1 MTAAYLG
8 NGTQQTGDKTGR
20 GPDSSGPHKTEDAVK
35 DTEVAYPDTHPSW
48 IMGNQTGRD
57 SHGTTVSPL
66 DFFHTPPTTPS
77 EGELTAMASSS
88 AASSSKA
95 QTPSP
100 TGTSTPS
107 IASPHAEWTQKLSA
121 PTEWAVI
128 SIDSGTSETNVS
140 NAAVRQGRAA
150 GSPVSLASLPLSR
163 GSPSEQSWQEGDS
176 GLEPQAA
183 AERVGEEMTLVL
195 FSLMEHYRTSL
206 GLNPNTDVTTGA
218 VELLRRLITE
228 KDELVE
234 EVDTLRET
242 LRTERLEWHQFQCDL
257 QVAVSVADRLRVESE
272 QALGLLQESQ
282 RAVKKQLA
290 QALSR
295 EQEKEGELESL
306 RAEHR
311 NVCCKLTELTLQR
324 QLERAGLDA
333 MRDAC
338 KVKDKTDCDE
348 QAERRDSEE
357 GNGEEIQ
364 EVVEEKPG
372 EVETDTEVK
381 NVEKQK
387 QENETNQEVDTHVV
401 GHDPEEANGS
411 QSIQLKGKG
420 VAEGYLRSLAIHE
433 KKKDGRDP
441 RRIVML
447 SERSWSLS
455 RIRLATDSSSENGT
469 SKNTSTTLPLCK
481 KEEPPKGRRMD
492 RILQRQDSWSS
503 FYTGKQDEDQSS
515 DSIKPQDGFSALLR
529 RHGGSRRNSLL
540 RWCQSRTQG
549 YKNIE
554 ITNFSSSWDD
564 GLAFCAVY
572 HTYLPTHIPYDT
584 LNPADKKENL
594 ELAFKTGE
602 SVGIIATLT
611 AEEMLKPD
619 GPDWQ
624 QVLGY
629 VESIFRH
636 FEM

>member
-1 MTAAYLG
+1 
-8 NGTQQTGDKTGR
+8 
-20 GPDSSGPHKTEDAVK
+20 
-35 DTEVAYPDTHPSW
+35 
-48 IMGNQTGRD
+48 MGNQTGRVGHD
-57 SHGTTVSPL
+57 TTGSPL
-66 DFFHTPPTTPS
+66 DFYHTAPTTPS
-77 EGELTAMASSS
+77 EAELTAMALSS

-100 TGTSTPS
+100 TGTTTPS
-107 IASPHAEWTQKLSA
+107 IASPPADWTQKLSA
-121 PTEWAVI
+121 PSEWAVI
-128 SIDSGTSETNVS
+128 SVDSVTSETNVS
-140 NAAVRQGRAA
+140 DAAVRHGKAA
-150 GSPVSLASLPLSR
+150 GSPVSLMSLPPSS
-163 GSPSEQSWQEGDS
+163 GSPSEQSWQERDS

-206 GLNPNTDVTTGA
+206 GLTPSTDVTTGA

-228 KDELVE
+228 RDELVE
-234 EVDTLRET
+234 EVDTFRET

-272 QALGLLQESQ
+272 QALGLSQERH
-282 RAVKKQLA
+282 RAVEERLA
-290 QALSR
+290 RSLSR

-311 NVCCKLTELTLQR
+311 VVCCKLSELTLQR
-324 QLERAGLDA
+324 QLERAELDA
-333 MRDAC
+333 LRDAC
-338 KVKDKTDCDE
+338 KVKDTTECDE
-348 QAERRDSEE
+348 RAEPQESEE
-357 GNGEEIQ
+357 GHGEEIQ
-364 EVVEEKPG
+364 EVLEEISG
-372 EVETDTEVK
+372 QDETDTEVK
-381 NVEKQK
+381 NGDKK
-387 QENETNQEVDTHVV
+387 ENETNQEADAHVV

-411 QSIQLKGKG
+411 GSMQLRGKG
-420 VAEGYLRSLAIHE
+420 VAEGYLRSLAILE

-455 RIRLATDSSSENGT
+455 RLPLPTDSSSGTGT

-481 KEEPPKGRRMD
+481 REEPPKQRRMD

-503 FYTGKQDEDQSS
+503 FYTGKQDEDQST
-515 DSIKPQDGFSALLR
+515 DYIKPQDGFSALLR

-572 HTYLPTHIPYDT
+572 HTYLPTHIPYDN

-594 ELAFKTGE
+594 DLAFQTGE
-602 SVGIIATLT
+602 RVGIIATLT
-611 AEEMLKPD
+611 SGEMLKAD